1 MGSSKD
7 YEIAASIWAE
17 EHGVVE
23 YRVVGYKMIYN
34 QSYLAYLNNP
44 RFTMQ
49 RVVDLR
55 TGKTVESRRL
65 KRYDPKGRYNV

>member
-1 MGSSKD
+1 MGSAEN
-7 YEIAASIWAE
+7 YEIKARLWAE

-23 YRVVGYKMIYN
+23 YRVVGCRMIYN
-34 QSYLAYLNNP
+34 QSYLAYLSNP
-44 RFTMQ
+44 RYTMQ

-55 TGKTVESRRL
+55 TGKTVESKRL